1 MTVSSPAVAPAT
13 PTAPALPAD
22 PRPALVDVG
31 ALFYERGW
39 SYGTS
44 SNYSVVLQRQ
54 PLRILITASGK
65 DKRSLTTD
73 DFVIVDETGQAI
85 VTTGG
90 KPSAETMLHVAL
102 AQCFPTVG
110 SVLHTHSLWGTVL
123 SERHFPSGGL
133 TIAGYEMLKG
143 LEGVTTHEHTEWV
156 EIFDNSQDIPALAE
170 EVKHRLAD
178 TSKPPLHGFLLRGH
192 GLYTWGRTLNEARR
206 HVEILEFLFTVL
218 GHTR

>member
-1 MTVSSPAVAPAT
+1 MTVSAPPAPSAAPA
-13 PTAPALPAD
+13 PVAD
-22 PRPALVDVG
+22 PRSALVDIG

-54 PLRILITASGK
+54 PLRVLITASGK
-65 DKRSLTTD
+65 DKRALTTD
-73 DFVIVDETGQAI
+73 DFVIVDETGQA
-85 VTTGG
+85 VVSTGG

-102 AQCFPTVG
+102 AQHFPAVG

-133 TIAGYEMLKG
+133 TVAGYEMLKG
-143 LEGVTTHEHTEWV
+143 LDGVTTHEHTEWV

-170 EVKHRLAD
+170 VVKKRLAD
-178 TSKPPLHGFLLRGH
+178 AAKPPLHGFLLRGH
-192 GLYTWGRTLNEARR
+192 GLYTWGRTLADARR
-206 HVEILEFLFTVL
+206 HVEILEFLFAVL